1 VKARCL
7 RYDLPIAV
15 GLLMASE
22 VFPIES
28 LFALVAHLQHLQP
41 IAPYRPAHDFTPET
55 APTYAVDFAE
65 VRGQEHV
72 KRALEVAVAGQH
84 NVLMLWT
91 KSHTLLRPNSRLP
104 RLESCAAFRWLR
116 HTWNWIVCPQMMKA
130 KTAGDLIVSSFVVLA
145 R

>member
-28 LFALVAHLQHLQP
+28 LFALVAHLQP
-41 IAPYRPAHDFTPET
+41 IAPYRAAHDFTLEA
-55 APTYAVDFAE
+55 APTYTVDFAE

-72 KRALEVAVAGQH
+72 KRALEVAAAGQH

-91 KSHTLLRPNSRLP
+91 TSHTLQHRNRRTLG
-104 RLESCAAFRWLR
+104 LESHSSTGGQRCSSALFCVIDFRK
-116 HTWNWIVCPQMMKA
+116 P
-130 KTAGDLIVSSFVVLA
+130 
-145 R
+145 